1 MIRQKLCIYLACILL
16 TACGGG
22 GGGGAATPA
31 QLSSA
36 QIDEFIAELNGKR
49 IENVGRLDTVSN

>member
-1 MIRQKLCIYLACILL
+1 MIRQKLCIFIACILL

-22 GGGGAATPA
+22 GGGSAAPA
-31 QLSSA
+31 QLTSD
-36 QIDEFIAELNGKR
+36 QVDQVIAELNGKR